1 MISFRSGCLALLLL
15 FVLRP
20 GLGAA
25 PAAAP
30 VVLISLDAFRW
41 DYIASHPDE
50 TPHLRELMR
59 TGVTAKGLISVF
71 PTQTFA
77 SHYSIA
83 TGLYPGHH
91 GLVGNSFFDAAR
103 GEFFNYRLPAA
114 VRDGRWFGGEPI
126 WVTAV
131 KQGRTSACA
140 FWVGSE
146 AEIAGGRPTYWRNFD
161 ATLPFEQ
168 RLEEFVGWLLLP
180 AERRPAVI
188 LFYLENTNSAG
199 HYFGP
204 RSAEVTA
211 AIKLLDGQIG
221 TMVARS
227 KSAGVP
233 LNLVIVSDHG
243 MAETDG
249 TAQTLILDDILDLGT
264 VQVDFDGPIAGL
276 RPKDGDVA
284 ALMKKLSS
292 LPPTHHV
299 YRVEDLPARWHM
311 PKGPRVPDVWIV
323 PDAGWRIQQRSRF
336 ISTRDGRLKGDHGYD
351 PATPAMQ
358 GLFIANG
365 PAFRSDGAVIDAVEN
380 VHIYNLLCA
389 AIGLTPAPNDGDDRL
404 VKAVLAP
411 R

>member
-1 MISFRSGCLALLLL
+1 MRVLHFLPRPLLLL
-15 FVLRP
+15 LACAVVQ
-20 GLGAA
+20 AA
-25 PAAAP
+25 TPERAP
-30 VVLISLDAFRW
+30 VLLISIDAFRW
-41 DYIASHPDE
+41 DYVATHPDE
-50 TPHLRELMR
+50 TPHLRELAR
-59 TGVTAKGLISVF
+59 TGVSAKALISVF

-91 GLVGNSFFDAAR
+91 GIVGNVFFDTAH

-114 VRDGRWFGGEPI
+114 VREGRWFGGEPI

-131 KQGRTSACA
+131 KQGRTSATA

-161 ATLPFEQ
+161 GTLPFAK
-168 RLEEFVGWLLLP
+168 RLEEFSGWLEQP
-180 AERRPAVI
+180 ADRRPAVI
-188 LFYLENTNSAG
+188 LFYLDATNNAG
-199 HYFGP
+199 HSFGP

-211 AIKLLDGQIG
+211 AIKLMDEQVGALLTRARELG
-221 TMVARS
+221 VA
-227 KSAGVP
+227 
-233 LNLVIVSDHG
+233 LNIVLVSDHG

-249 TAQTLILDDILDLGT
+249 TAQTIILDDVLDLKT

-276 RPKDGDVA
+276 RPKDGNVE
-284 ALMKKLSS
+284 ALIKKLSA

-299 YRVEDLPARWHM
+299 YRAKDLPARWHM
-311 PKGPRVPDVWIV
+311 PVGPRVPDVWIV
-323 PDAGWRIQQRSRF
+323 PDPGWRIQQRSRF

-351 PATPAMQ
+351 PAERDMQ
-358 GLFIANG
+358 GFFIANG

-380 VHIYNLLCA
+380 VHVYNLLCA
-389 AIGLTPAPNDGDDRL
+389 VAGLTPAPNDGDDRL

>member
-1 MISFRSGCLALLLL
+1 MIPLRGRTLALLFLVLL
-15 FVLRP
+15 SR
-20 GLGAA
+20 GLTATGS
-25 PAAAP
+25 AP
-30 VVLISLDAFRW
+30 VVLVSFDAFRW

-59 TGVTAKGLISVF
+59 TGVSAKALISVF

-91 GLVGNSFFDAAR
+91 GIVGNSFFDAAR

-146 AEIAGGRPTYWRNFD
+146 AEIAGARPTYWRPYD
-161 ATLPFEQ
+161 GTLPFAQ
-168 RLEEFVGWLLLP
+168 RLEEFVGWLKLP

-188 LFYLENTNSAG
+188 LFYLDYTNNAG

-211 AIKLLDGQIG
+211 AIKLLDEQLGLLS
-221 TMVARS
+221 ARA
-227 KSAGVP
+227 KAAGVP
-233 LNLVIVSDHG
+233 LNLVLVSDHG

-249 TAQTLILDDILDLGT
+249 TAQTLILDEILDLST

-299 YRVEDLPARWHM
+299 YRAEDLPARWHM

-323 PDAGWRIQQRSRF
+323 PDPGWRIQQRSRF

-351 PATPAMQ
+351 PAAPEMH
-358 GLFIANG
+358 GFFIANG
-365 PAFRSDGAVIDAVEN
+365 PAFRSDGSLIEAVEN

-389 AIGLTPAPNDGDDRL
+389 AAGLTPAKNDGDDRL

>member
-1 MISFRSGCLALLLL
+1 MMRFGKGLRVLLL
-15 FVLRP
+15 V
-20 GLGAA
+20 AA
-25 PAAAP
+25 VATRLVAANAPAP
-30 VVLISLDAFRW
+30 VVVVSLDAFRW
-41 DYIASHPDE
+41 DYVAAHPNE

-59 TGVTAKGLISVF
+59 TGVSARALISVF
-71 PTQTFA
+71 PTQTFS

-91 GLVGNSFFDAAR
+91 GLIGNSFFDAAR

-126 WVTAV
+126 WVTAA

-146 AEIAGGRPTYWRNFD
+146 AEVAGGRPTYWRPFD

-168 RLEEFVGWLLLP
+168 RLEEFVGWLGLP
-180 AERRPAVI
+180 AAQRPAVV

-211 AIKLLDGQIG
+211 AIKLLDEQIG
-221 TMVARS
+221 TLVARS
-227 KSAGVP
+227 KSIGVP

-249 TAQTLILDDILDLGT
+249 TAQTLILDEILDLAT

-284 ALMKKLSS
+284 ALLKKLSS

-299 YRVEDLPARWHM
+299 YRAEDLPARWHM

-351 PATPAMQ
+351 PATPEMQ
-358 GLFIANG
+358 GIFIANG
-365 PAFRSDGAVIDAVEN
+365 PAFRADGGVIDAVEN
-380 VHIYNLLCA
+380 VHLYNLLCA
-389 AIGLTPAPNDGDDRL
+389 AAGLTPAPNDGDDRL
-404 VKAVLAP
+404 VKTVLAP